1 MVELAQILVRVHS
14 GTIQGIYLSAEAERD
29 MKGNLVEEEKS
40 AQAEGAAGST
50 NIDIVGVRDLTEL
63 LGRLWP
69 ELGVG
74 SSGQQ

>member
-1 MVELAQILVRVHS
+1 
-14 GTIQGIYLSAEAERD
+14 